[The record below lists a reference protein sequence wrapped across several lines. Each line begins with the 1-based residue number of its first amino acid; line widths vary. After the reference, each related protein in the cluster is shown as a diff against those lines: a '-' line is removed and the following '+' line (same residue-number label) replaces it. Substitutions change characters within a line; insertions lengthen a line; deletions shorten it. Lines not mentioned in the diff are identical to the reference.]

1 MEGVEPKKRGTP
13 AKKRGVSD
21 EQICSLTG
29 VSRDGAAFAEVHN
42 MGKPSQDDVENI
54 SCHFN
59 NGTFFFIDGTNCYDR
74 LVNEKEGRSRKLIMT
89 KGGLTQQFP
98 AIAREK
104 TRQAVD
110 VLLLC

>member
-1 MEGVEPKKRGTP
+1 
-13 AKKRGVSD
+13 
-21 EQICSLTG
+21 
-29 VSRDGAAFAEVHN
+29 

-59 NGTFFFIDGTNCYDR
+59 NGTFFFIYGTNCYDR

-104 TRQAVD
+104 THQAVD